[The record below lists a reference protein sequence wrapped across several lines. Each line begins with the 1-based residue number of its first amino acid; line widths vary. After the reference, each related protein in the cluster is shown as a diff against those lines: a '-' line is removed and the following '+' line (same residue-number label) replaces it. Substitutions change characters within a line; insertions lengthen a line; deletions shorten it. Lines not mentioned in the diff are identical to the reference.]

1 MTKTSGEVQFG
12 TNGNDAVGVDRLVAG
27 IIVLSDV
34 IEVYGFGDARY
45 FEEVAGIARE
55 IGIIDQPAQIAFEM
69 ADVDSIETNEC
80 GEKTP
85 ICFEWPIAE

>member
-34 IEVYGFGDARY
+34 IEVYGLSDPGQL
-45 FEEVAGIARE
+45 I
-55 IGIIDQPAQIAFEM
+55 
-69 ADVDSIETNEC
+69 
-80 GEKTP
+80 
-85 ICFEWPIAE
+85 